1 MEDNRVIGYDY
12 DSLDDPNGDNNGN
25 PEDHL
30 MKPWKRIGFLKREGG
45 DDDKQLIWLLWI
57 VWFSYYSIFMR
68 LY

>member
-30 MKPWKRIGFLKREGG
+30 MKP
-45 DDDKQLIWLLWI
+45 
-57 VWFSYYSIFMR
+57 
-68 LY
+68 